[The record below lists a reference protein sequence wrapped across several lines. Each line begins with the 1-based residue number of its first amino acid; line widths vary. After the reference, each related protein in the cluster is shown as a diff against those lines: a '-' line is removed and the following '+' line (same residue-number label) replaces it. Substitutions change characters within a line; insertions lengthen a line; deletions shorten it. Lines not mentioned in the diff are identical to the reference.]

1 VWVKCGFRL
10 DSANMGRPQLSV
22 GTAGTVR
29 TYPEGN
35 GYRATTIYRDYDG
48 RNRRIERHAKTKGAA
63 QRALAEAVRDRERP
77 AEDSA
82 LTPATKVATLAE
94 AWWGEIDSSNR
105 SPGTKRLYRD
115 RLDRQIIPSLGN
127 LRIRELTVG
136 AVDRHLR
143 AVTASNGAAVAKAVR
158 SVLSGMCRLACTH
171 DALERNPVRDATPIS
186 TKARRKPRSLT
197 VVQVR
202 QLRAMLTYDETAVAR
217 DILDFVDMMLAT
229 GLRIGETAAIQ
240 WSSID
245 LEQSCID
252 VGSGIVVRVRGA
264 GLQIRRG
271 DSSKLTVRTL
281 TLPNWAVQMLR
292 KRQRQGPATEE
303 LVFPAPKGGL
313 RDPSNTSADLKDAFA
328 AAGFDWMTSHV
339 LRRTVATLID
349 GAGLST
355 RIAADQLGHSKLSM
369 TQDRYMNRDLVVTAG
384 AAVLE
389 VLADTPSGSYRK

>member
-1 VWVKCGFRL
+1 
-10 DSANMGRPQLSV
+10 MGRPQLGV
-22 GTAGTVR
+22 GTAGSVR

-48 RNRRIERHAKTKGAA
+48 RNRRIERHGKTKGAA

-82 LTPATKVATLAE
+82 LTPATKVTTLAE
-94 AWWGEIDSSNR
+94 AWWSEIDSSNR

-202 QLRAMLTYDETAVAR
+202 QLRAMLTYDDTAIAR
-217 DILDFVDMMLAT
+217 DLLDFVDMMLAT

-245 LEQSCID
+245 LERRCID
-252 VGSGIVVRVRGA
+252 VGTGIVVRVRDA

-281 TLPNWAVQMLR
+281 TLPSWAADVLR
-292 KRQRQGPATEE
+292 RRQRMATEE

-313 RDPSNTSADLKDAFA
+313 RDPSNTSADLKEAFA

-349 GAGLST
+349 AAGLST

-389 VLADTPSGSYRK
+389 VLADSSEDSGSMGLDIPSAPVLLRGVI